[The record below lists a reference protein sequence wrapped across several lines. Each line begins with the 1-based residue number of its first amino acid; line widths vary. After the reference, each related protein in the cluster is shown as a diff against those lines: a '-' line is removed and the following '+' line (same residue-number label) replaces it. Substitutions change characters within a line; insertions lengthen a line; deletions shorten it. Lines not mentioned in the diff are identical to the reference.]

1 MTILI
6 VDDETTVRDVVK
18 LSLKKDGYVLLE
30 ADSGQSAL
38 DLINRTPPDLVVLDY
53 MMPDVDGLAVLEAI
67 RSNMHTKGIPV
78 LFLTASSDDDVII
91 ECFRSGADSYLTKPF
106 SVALLRMQ
114 IAALLQ
120 HSAQMKNLTTEFNF
134 HSLQLAPGKLSVSVS
149 GMKIAFTPKEIELL
163 KYFLENQNQILTRD
177 AILENVWGY
186 SFDSTRTVDCHVSRL
201 REKLIGCPEFVEAL
215 HSVRGSGYC
224 LGAIPSHDKQMD

>member
-6 VDDETTVRDVVK
+6 VDDEAAIRGAVR
-18 LSLKKDGYVLLE
+18 LSLQKDDYVLLE

-38 DLINRTPPDLVVLDY
+38 DIILRTPPDLVVLDY
-53 MMPDVDGLAVLEAI
+53 MMPGLDGLAVLEAI
-67 RSNMHTKGIPV
+67 RSNNQTKSIPV
-78 LFLTASSDDDVII
+78 LFLTASSDDDVIT

-120 HSAQMKNLTTEFNF
+120 HAVRIKNLTAEFSF
-134 HSLQLAPGKLSVSVS
+134 HSLLLAPSKLAVSVS
-149 GMKIAFTPKEIELL
+149 GTQITFTPKEIELL

-177 AILENVWGY
+177 AILEHVWGY
-186 SFDSTRTVDCHVSRL
+186 SFDNTRTVDCHVSRL
-201 REKLIGCPEFVEAL
+201 REKLCECPEFVEAL

-224 LGAIPSHDKQMD
+224 LGVVPPHDKQLA